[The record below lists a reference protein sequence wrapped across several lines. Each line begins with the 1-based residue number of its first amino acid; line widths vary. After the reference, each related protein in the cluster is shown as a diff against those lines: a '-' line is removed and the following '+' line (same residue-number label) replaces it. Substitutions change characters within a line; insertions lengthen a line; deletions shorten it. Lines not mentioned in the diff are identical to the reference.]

1 MTKRFLFSTIFT
13 ALLLCFPLLALAQ
26 QNASPATPSI
36 PPAAQQAI
44 NQGQVTPQQVQEGMK
59 AVERGQISP
68 EAVKQL
74 QEKAGMG
81 TLTPQEIEAGKK
93 MLEQMTK
100 DSAKPKAEEKA
111 PAEAKPEEKKPAEKQ
126 ETATLGDDY
135 FKKTPSPESPAL
147 EIFGHKLFSSAPSTF
162 APITS
167 IPVSNDYIIGPGD
180 EIKVLMW
187 GRLDAFYTL
196 EVDNEGVINFPK
208 VGPLTVAGLTFGEI
222 KELIRA
228 KAESITGVNV
238 NVSMGKLRTIQIF
251 VLGEVKS
258 PGLYTVS
265 SLATVT
271 NALLASGGPTALG
284 SLRKVELKRQG
295 KTVTVIDLYAFLL
308 KGDTSGDMRLMPG
321 DSIFIPQTGPMVAV
335 SGNVK
340 RPAIYEMKDDRTLQS
355 AIDLAGGLAPRAYN
369 QRIQIERAFQN
380 RVQLVL
386 DISYDELQKK
396 KPIPL
401 MDGDLIRIFT
411 IHPTSVNAVYLFGN
425 VIRPGE
431 YAYEPGLRVLN
442 IIPDIQSLDLDTY
455 FDYAL
460 IKRYRFEDS
469 KSELIPFNLGKLLVS
484 KDMSQNIVLK
494 PKDEIHIFNKR
505 IFEDVEQAFVEGEVR
520 RPGRYSIED
529 MRVRDLILKAGDL
542 KKDAYL
548 PRAEIIRIDK
558 QRNRHTLYF
567 DLAAAMASDPKHNLR
582 IQHEDRV
589 IIHSMWE
596 EKWRESV
603 VIKGEIKNPGDY
615 PLTADMRIR
624 DLIFKAGQFTRDAYM
639 DLGHLYR
646 TDWKTKEVTILTFN
660 VGRAMDGDPKDNL
673 YLSDLDELVIHS
685 VWEYKEKYTVSI
697 KGMVNKPGDYPYAEN
712 MTVKDLILVGGNVK
726 DAAFLGQAELVRYD
740 IVAGKKVET
749 SLLNFDVKLAL
760 ANDPANNFKLRPLDA
775 ITIKEISEWKEKR
788 TVTISGEVL
797 FPGAYQLRREERLS
811 SIIQRAGGFTDNAYL
826 RGAIFTRESI
836 KKAQQDRL
844 NELIRQ
850 MEIEGA
856 HYSSAEAQAA
866 LSKEDVAAQSEFLA
880 AQRALVAKL
889 REARATG
896 RVVISLL
903 PASVMRDAS
912 LDMVLED
919 GDSLYVP
926 KSPGTVNV
934 LGAVYNPNAL
944 IFEEQRPEVSY
955 YLKKTGG
962 PTDNAEA
969 DKMYIVRVD
978 GTVVAKAETG
988 WFNTGW
994 SDEEKR
1000 WEFGSSFA
1008 DTRLYPGDTV
1018 LVPEKIIK
1026 PNYMKD
1032 VKDITTILYQ
1042 IAVGAGVVLA
1052 AF

>member
-1 MTKRFLFSTIFT
+1 MIRRFPLFIIVPVFI
-13 ALLLCFPLLALAQ
+13 LCFAHQAFSQ
-26 QNASPATPSI
+26 QGSGAKKYSM
-36 PPAAQQAI
+36 PPQLQQAVDK
-44 NQGQVTPQQVQEGMK
+44 GVVSPQQAQAWME
-59 AVERGQISP
+59 ALERGQITT
-68 EAVKQL
+68 ETINDAIKQIETKGAL
-74 QEKAGMG
+74 GGLSQE
-81 TLTPQEIEAGKK
+81 EIEAGRKLLEEK
-93 MLEQMTK
+93 MKGAPKEAPK
-100 DSAKPKAEEKA
+100 ESAKPKAEEKA
-111 PAEAKPEEKKPAEKQ
+111 PAEAKPEEKKAAAKS
-126 ETATLGDDY
+126 ETAAFEDEY
-135 FKKTPSPESPAL
+135 FRKTPSPEAPSL
-147 EIFGHKLFSSAPSTF
+147 EIFGHKLFSSVPSTF

-238 NVSMGKLRTIQIF
+238 NVSMGKLRTIQVF

-265 SLATVT
+265 SLATVS

-284 SLRKVELKRQG
+284 SLRKVELKRHG
-295 KTVTVIDLYAFLL
+295 KTITVIDLYAFLL
-308 KGDTSGDMRLMPG
+308 KGDTSADMRLMPG

-340 RPAIYEMKDDRTLQS
+340 RPAIYEMKDDKTLQN
-355 AIDLAGGLAPRAYN
+355 AIDLAGGLRPRAYN

-380 RVQLVL
+380 RVQIVL
-386 DISYDELQKK
+386 DISYDELQQK

-401 MDGDLIRIFT
+401 MDGDLIRIFS
-411 IHPTSVNAVYLFGN
+411 IHPASVNAVYLFGN
-425 VIRPGE
+425 VLRPGE

-442 IIPDIQSLDLDTY
+442 VVSDLQSLDLDTY
-455 FDYAL
+455 LDYAL

-469 KSELIPFNLGKLLVS
+469 KSELIPFNLGRLLVS
-484 KDMSQNIVLK
+484 KDMRQNILLK
-494 PKDEIHIFNKR
+494 PKDEIYIFNTR
-505 IFEDVEQAFVEGEVR
+505 MFQDMDHAVVEGQVR
-520 RPGRYSIED
+520 KPGRYPIED
-529 MRVRDLILKAGDL
+529 MK
-542 KKDAYL
+542 
-548 PRAEIIRIDK
+548 
-558 QRNRHTLYF
+558 
-567 DLAAAMASDPKHNLR
+567 
-582 IQHEDRV
+582 
-589 IIHSMWE
+589 
-596 EKWRESV
+596 
-603 VIKGEIKNPGDY
+603 IK
-615 PLTADMRIR
+615 
-624 DLIFKAGQFTRDAYM
+624 DLIFKAGNLTKDAYM

-646 TDWKTKEVTILTFN
+646 TDPKTKEITMMPFN
-660 VGRAMDGDPKDNL
+660 VAKAMEGDPLHNLPLKD
-673 YLSDLDELVIHS
+673 YDLVIILS
-685 VWEYKEKYTVSI
+685 QWDYAEKYTVSI
-697 KGMVNKPGDYPYAEN
+697 SGKVNRPGTYPYGTN
-712 MTVKDLILVGGNVK
+712 MTVKDLILVGGNVMESAYLEK
-726 DAAFLGQAELVRYD
+726 GELVRYD
-740 IVAGKKVET
+740 IVQGKKVET
-749 SLLNFDVKLAL
+749 SLINFDVSLAL
-760 ANDPANNFKLRPLDA
+760 KNDPANNMKLKPFDVVN
-775 ITIKEISEWKEKR
+775 IKEIPEWKEKR
-788 TVTISGEVL
+788 AVTITGEVL
-797 FPGAYQLRREERLS
+797 FPGMYQLRKEERLS
-811 SIIQRAGGFTDNAYL
+811 SAIQRAGGFTDNAYL
-826 RGAIFTRESI
+826 RGAVFTRESI
-836 KKAQQDRL
+836 KKAQQERL

-856 HYSSAEAQAA
+856 HYASTEAQAA
-866 LSKEDVAAQSEFLA
+866 LSKEDVAAQQEFLA

-889 REARATG
+889 REAKATG

-944 IFEEQRPEVSY
+944 IYEDSRPEVSY

-962 PTDNAEA
+962 PTENAEP
-969 DKMYIVRVD
+969 DKMYVVRAD
-978 GTVVAKAETG
+978 GTVVAKAESG
-988 WFNTGW
+988 WLNTQW

-1000 WEFGSSFA
+1000 WEFGSSLA

-1018 LVPEKIIK
+1018 LVPQKVIK
-1026 PNYMKD
+1026 PNFMKE

-1042 IAVGAGVVLA
+1042 IAVGAGVVIA

>member
-1 MTKRFLFSTIFT
+1 MIKRTLFLTISAF
-13 ALLLCFPLLALAQ
+13 LILCSPFQALAQ
-26 QNASPATPSI
+26 QNASPGGAPAI
-36 PPAAQQAI
+36 PPTAQQAV
-44 NQGQVTPQQVQEGMK
+44 NQGLITPQQVQEGMK

-74 QEKAGMG
+74 QEKGGLG

-93 MLEQMTK
+93 MLDQMAK
-100 DSAKPKAEEKA
+100 EPAKPAVEEKT
-111 PAEAKPEEKKPAEKQ
+111 PAAKQ
-126 ETATLGDDY
+126 EQVLAEDDY
-135 FKKTPSPESPAL
+135 FKKSPPHEAPAL
-147 EIFGHKLFSSAPSTF
+147 EIYGHRLFSAAPSTF

-167 IPVSNDYIIGPGD
+167 IPVSNDYIVGPGD

-208 VGPLTVAGLTFGEI
+208 VGPLTVAGLTFGEL

-238 NVSMGKLRTIQIF
+238 NVSMGKLRTIQVF

-271 NALLASGGPTALG
+271 NALLASGGPTSLG

-295 KTVTVIDLYAFLL
+295 KTVTVIDLYEFLL
-308 KGDTSGDMRLMPG
+308 KGDTSADMRLMPG
-321 DSIFIPQTGPMVAV
+321 DSIFIPQAGPMVAV

-340 RPAIYEMKDDRTLQS
+340 RPSIYEMKDDRTLQN
-355 AIDLAGGLAPRAYN
+355 AIDLAGGLKPRAYN

-380 RVQLVL
+380 RVQIVL
-386 DISYDELQKK
+386 DISYEELRQK

-401 MDGDLIRIFT
+401 MDGDLIRIFS
-411 IHPTSVNAVYLFGN
+411 IHPASVNAVYLFGN

-442 IIPDIQSLDLDTY
+442 VIPDIQSLDLDTY

-469 KSELIPFNLGKLLVS
+469 RSELIPFDLGRLLFS
-484 KDMSQNIVLK
+484 RDLSQNIALK
-494 PKDEIHIFNKR
+494 PKDEIYIFNKSMFQEPDHAV
-505 IFEDVEQAFVEGEVR
+505 IQGQVR
-520 RPGRYSIED
+520 RPGRYPIED
-529 MRVRDLILKAGDL
+529 MK
-542 KKDAYL
+542 
-548 PRAEIIRIDK
+548 
-558 QRNRHTLYF
+558 
-567 DLAAAMASDPKHNLR
+567 
-582 IQHEDRV
+582 
-589 IIHSMWE
+589 
-596 EKWRESV
+596 
-603 VIKGEIKNPGDY
+603 IK
-615 PLTADMRIR
+615 
-624 DLIFKAGQFTRDAYM
+624 DLIFKAGNLTKDAYM

-646 TDWKTKEVTILTFN
+646 TDPKTKEVTMTSFNLGKVMEEDPLHNLPLKDYDLIVILSQWDY
-660 VGRAMDGDPKDNL
+660 VD
-673 YLSDLDELVIHS
+673 
-685 VWEYKEKYTVSI
+685 KYTVSI
-697 KGMVNKPGDYPYAEN
+697 AGRVNRPGTYPYATN
-712 MTVKDLILVGGNVK
+712 MTVRDLILVGGNVMESAYMEK
-726 DAAFLGQAELVRYD
+726 GELVRYD

-749 SLLNFDVKLAL
+749 SLITFDVKLAL
-760 ANDPANNFKLRPLDA
+760 ADDPGQNLKLKPFDVVH
-775 ITIKEISEWKEKR
+775 IKEIPEWKEKR
-788 TVTISGEVL
+788 TVTITGEVL
-797 FPGAYQLRREERLS
+797 FPGAYQLRKEERLS
-811 SIIQRAGGFTDNAYL
+811 SIIQRAGGFTDRAYL
-826 RGAIFTRESI
+826 RGAVFTRESI
-836 KKAQQDRL
+836 KKVQQDRL

-856 HYSSAEAQAA
+856 HYASAEAQAA

-880 AQRALVAKL
+880 AQKALVAKL

-903 PASVMRDAS
+903 PASVLRDAT

-919 GDSLYVP
+919 GDTLHVP

-944 IFEEQRPEVSY
+944 IFEEARPEVSY

-962 PTDNAEA
+962 PTENAEA
-969 DKMYIVRVD
+969 DKMYIVRAD

-988 WFNTGW
+988 WFNAGW
-994 SDEEKR
+994 SEEEKR
-1000 WEFGSSFA
+1000 WQFGSSFE
-1008 DTRLYPGDTV
+1008 DTRLYPGDTL
-1018 LVPEKIIK
+1018 LVPQKVVK
-1026 PNYMKD
+1026 PSFMKEL
-1032 VKDITTILYQ
+1032 KDITTILYQ
-1042 IAVGAGVVLA
+1042 IAVGAGVVIA